1 MLRGN
6 RADVVRR
13 LMLLAWIELFADV
26 AMSVRVELVSQCDSS
41 PEGGEECPAND
52 KCPHIA
58 PATLNCAAPD
68 TGNIE
73 LLADFGSPAQRKRWL
88 RPYWTARSGQRSR

>member
-6 RADVVRR
+6 CADVVRR

-26 AMSVRVELVSQCDSS
+26 AMSVGVELVSQCDSS

-52 KCPHIA
+52 
-58 PATLNCAAPD
+58 
-68 TGNIE
+68 E
-73 LLADFGSPAQRKRWL
+73 SYR
-88 RPYWTARSGQRSR
+88 